1 MCSVCE
7 SGGTQHNTIQDSDN
21 TDINTQKM
29 MPYKLHLV
37 FGIFSH
43 AAVCVCVCVILLS
56 AGVTAMQECTFQ
68 CVFLPCQL
76 LAVVVP
82 RHQPFVL
89 PQTRRLGQLGLRYL
103 H

>member
-1 MCSVCE
+1 MCSVCQ

-43 AAVCVCVCVILLS
+43 AAVCVCVCVSYSFLLVLRLCRNALS
-56 AGVTAMQECTFQ
+56 S
-68 CVFLPCQL
+68 VFSFP
-76 LAVVVP
+76 AS
-82 RHQPFVL
+82 F
-89 PQTRRLGQLGLRYL
+89 
-103 H
+103 